1 MSEVA
6 IPVHNLNPPPARL
19 LVPINPNYIKMD
31 SEELEF
37 FKQETGIHDDA
48 ALNAHILAVQD
59 EAFKV
64 YIRHRCLDMRHIYIS
79 MELNVQVYPYPC
91 IRCFRFAKSVPLFF
105 DSTQCSR

>member
-6 IPVHNLNPPPARL
+6 IPVHNLNPPTAHL
-19 LVPINPNYIKMD
+19 LRPINPDDYKMD
-31 SEELEF
+31 SEELAF

-64 YIRHRCLDMRHIYIS
+64 YIRHRHPDMRNVYTS
-79 MELNVQVYPYPC
+79 MELTGQVYPYPC
-91 IRCFRFAKSVPLFF
+91 IRSFRFTKSVPLF
-105 DSTQCSR
+105 